1 MSIQKETVNKIL
13 FAALLLTTAGVT
25 IGFSRSLIRGYVVI
39 RFTFLIFGASLFTVG
54 ILANFLADKKSLEK
68 NLPFFGVLGGQ
79 FLALGVS
86 VAVSIIPWVSLLGS
100 IPRMMGALTY
110 WACLLTAA
118 GTVLAV
124 EEKLH
129 RFLMVLRL
137 LMILSIIIALH
148 AFFELT
154 GVRGFRPPGLLG
166 NPDFLGNWLVVI
178 VLTGFGLM
186 LTEKKR
192 GWVLLSGA
200 GASLGLIALVFS
212 QTRGA
217 WLGLGV
223 SIFTAMIAM
232 RFPEHSISRV
242 RKRTNYWTAA
252 TLLSLFALLFIY
264 EFWGQLGVRE
274 FVEATR
280 PGATNKFYEKNLAL
294 FHNTTRSASALSLL
308 ATLTFFFWIQ
318 IFTRWRGFRSS
329 QKLGVLG
336 TIGVAIVLAG
346 AFLFTTQKGEAFRKE
361 NLRLE
366 FKNEGRTIIWRD
378 TMKMVPDYWYK
389 GCGIETFRVAF
400 LPYKSIDLAIN
411 GPKQNWRNPHN
422 VVLHEITSNGIL
434 GLMAYL
440 LLIGYA
446 ISRFLKAKKKS
457 KGSDFDILITGC
469 FASFCGYLIHN
480 LVNYDVLAT
489 AFAMYLMVGLAQAGW
504 LIVKESKHLDTQD
517 PPNKK
522 QKTTSS
528 KKKKDKKRRTKE
540 RTAKKSLSNF
550 VLSKV
555 YQDANLA
562 MVSWFIPFGA
572 GILFNNPGKWWVLWL
587 FITPAIPLI
596 FLLLKEIS
604 SPKSIKENH
613 LIKILLFSALWLP
626 TAFLVIG
633 PLWLAQYMR
642 KDIFPLLL
650 SVVILSAWFLFS
662 LRGDEREKKQQKDP
676 EPRKLS
682 NNSIAIISCLGII
695 LLSLSSIY
703 SGKHIINDW
712 GLQRAKEYSKAVDSK
727 LLPNLERIRDGIS
740 NLKKRIKQAQNHGAP
755 NSDIKKADLQLTRLQ
770 QKMGEQ
776 KDKINELKKRVLDNG
791 RRGTK
796 HLSFMGFFR
805 HQYSKTLQPF
815 LRQPGTI
822 PEPEAESLMMEA
834 VSHAQAAPKNNTNP
848 ESAYSHLAVMHYWSI
863 RFCKHDPKNM
873 TQKECKKHRFEKAKA
888 ALKKSMD
895 HDPFY
900 YDTHRMSAFM
910 LAREGKLTRAAEEI
924 RIAKKIIKNR
934 LHRYKSVAQVDRM
947 IKKKLL
953 TEGLQAAKK
962 GQYQEALIAYE
973 EGMNRYGAPM
983 PEAYHLIGAVNLKM
997 KNKERAERNFLRAL
1011 ELNGKYSDAIRDL
1024 ARLRFM
1030 EKRYKE
1036 GYDLLDKLLEPRVK
1050 DPDALILRAWALES
1064 QGKIQ
1069 SAIEE
1074 LKLFLKV
1081 APKSRKA
1088 LQVRQEIRKLS
1099 SHLIAP

>member
-1 MSIQKETVNKIL
+1 MNIKKETVNKVL
-13 FAALLLTTAGVT
+13 FAALLLTAAGVT

-39 RFTFLIFGASLFTVG
+39 RFAFLVFGASLFTVG
-54 ILANFLADKKSLEK
+54 ILANLLADKKFLEQ

-79 FLALGVS
+79 FVAIGVS

-118 GTVLAV
+118 GTVLAIDS
-124 EEKLH
+124 KIS
-129 RFLMVLRL
+129 RFLMILRL
-137 LMILSIIIALH
+137 LMVLSIIISIH

-186 LTEKKR
+186 VTEKER
-192 GWVLLSGA
+192 GWVFLSGA

-223 SIFTAMIAM
+223 SIITAMVVM
-232 RFPEHSISRV
+232 RFPEQSISRV
-242 RKRTNYWTAA
+242 RKRTTYWTIA
-252 TLLSLFALLFIY
+252 TLLSLLMLLLIY
-264 EFWGQLGVRE
+264 EFWGHLGVRG

-280 PGATNKFYEKNLAL
+280 PGATDRFYEKNLAL
-294 FHNTTRSASALSLL
+294 FHNTTRSAAALSLL
-308 ATLTFFFWIQ
+308 ATLTFFFWVH
-318 IFTRWRGFRSS
+318 IFTRWKGFRSS

-336 TIGVAIVLAG
+336 SIGAAIVLAG
-346 AFLFTTQKGEAFRKE
+346 AFLFTTQRGDAFRKE

-400 LPYKSIDLAIN
+400 LPYKSIDLAID

-422 VVLHEITSNGIL
+422 VVLYEITSNGIL

-446 ISRFLKAKKKS
+446 ISRFLKARKKS
-457 KGSDFDILITGC
+457 KGSDFDILISGC

-489 AFAMYLMVGLAQAGW
+489 AFVMYVMVGLAQAGW
-504 LIVKESKHLDTQD
+504 LIVKESKFLDIEV

-522 QKTTSS
+522 EKNTFS
-528 KKKKDKKRRTKE
+528 KKKKEKKRSIKE
-540 RTAKKSLSNF
+540 KKAKKILFHS
-550 VLSKV
+550 VLSKHSIV
-555 YQDANLA
+555 EFLSMA
-562 MVSWFIPFGA
+562 SWFIPFIA
-572 GILFNNPGKWWVLWL
+572 AIFFNTPEKWWVLWL
-587 FITPAIPLI
+587 LITPAIPMI
-596 FLLLKEIS
+596 FLLLKTKTS
-604 SPKSIKENH
+604 SKNIKENN
-613 LIKILLFSALWLP
+613 LIKILFFTALWLP
-626 TAFLVIG
+626 TAFLIIG
-633 PLWLAQYMR
+633 PHWLAQYMR

-650 SVVILSAWFLFS
+650 SLVTLSAWILFS
-662 LRGDEREKKQQKDP
+662 LEKDEQKQQEKKEGNESP
-676 EPRKLS
+676 NLS
-682 NNSIAIISCLGII
+682 NNNIAIISCLGII

-712 GLQRAKEYSKAVDSK
+712 SIQRAKVYSKVVDSK
-727 LLPNLERIRDGIS
+727 LLPNLERIKDAVTK
-740 NLKKRIKQAQNHGAP
+740 LKKKINQAQNQGAP
-755 NSDIKKADLQLTRLQ
+755 KAAIEKALQQLAHLQ

-776 KDKINELKKRVLDNG
+776 KDKINDLKKEILHNG
-791 RRGTK
+791 RRGTEL
-796 HLSFMGFFR
+796 LSFMGFFR

-815 LRQPGTI
+815 IREPGTI
-822 PEPEAESLMMEA
+822 PTSEAESLMMEA

-863 RFCKHDPKNM
+863 RFCKYDRKNM
-873 TQKECKKHRFEKAKA
+873 SQKECEKTRFEKAKA

-900 YDTHRMSAFM
+900 YDTHRMLAFM
-910 LAREGKLTRAAEEI
+910 LVREGDLTRAAEEI
-924 RIAKKIIKNR
+924 NIAKKIIKNR
-934 LHRYKSVAQVDRM
+934 LDRFKSVAQVDRM

-953 TEGLQAAKK
+953 LQGLKAAKK
-962 GQYQEALIAYE
+962 GQYQEALIAYKE
-973 EGMNRYGAPM
+973 AMMQYGAPM
-983 PEAYHLIGAVNLKM
+983 PEAYHLIGAVHLKM
-997 KNKERAERNFLRAL
+997 KNKERAERNFLKAL
-1011 ELNGKYSDAIRDL
+1011 ELKNNYSDAIRDL

-1036 GYDLLDKLLEPRVK
+1036 GHKILNKLLEPRVK
-1050 DPDALILRAWALES
+1050 DPEALILRAWALES
-1064 QGKIQ
+1064 QGKIE
-1069 SAIEE
+1069 SAIEDLE
-1074 LKLFLKV
+1074 LYLRV
-1081 APKSRKA
+1081 APTSRKA
-1088 LQVRQEIRKLS
+1088 PQVREKIRALS
-1099 SHLIAP
+1099 F